1 MTPTEQDLARE
12 LARHPAWKWGSGM
25 LAVWGNRLER
35 VVLAADDGRGLLC
48 GTDATSPEHYPDL
61 SDPATQGCLW
71 AMLREATGD
80 EGASA
85 GYARDGWSCDP
96 FGIETEPP
104 GWRAF
109 WSTEREPFGNID
121 VNCAT
126 LGEALARAWLAVVN
140 HD

>member
-1 MTPTEQDLARE
+1 MMTETEQALARE
-12 LARHPAWKWGSGM
+12 LARHPAWKWMNGI
-25 LAVWGNRLER
+25 RLLYVGPHRLGLDEKR
-35 VVLAADDGRGLLC
+35 VDNGDRKEPREGWI
-48 GTDATSPEHYPDL
+48 PDL
-61 SDPATQGCLW
+61 SDAATQGCLW

-126 LGEALARAWLAVVN
+126 LGEALARAWLRAAP
-140 HD
+140 